1 MSDITTRLRIVRLPV
16 LYAIN
21 PLILK
26 VGKAVGILSQGTR
39 IGYSE
44 LMTAAALQKM
54 REGVHF
60 FGVCDVMSWPP
71 IMMLKLTD
79 SELANLIT

>member
-1 MSDITTRLRIVRLPV
+1 MSDITTRLLLVRLPV

-26 VGKAVGILSQGTR
+26 VGKAVRILSQGTR

-44 LMTAAALQKM
+44 SMTAAACA
-54 REGVHF
+54 RECIF
-60 FGVCDVMSWPP
+60 LEYAMSMSWPP
-71 IMMLKLTD
+71 IMMKLTD